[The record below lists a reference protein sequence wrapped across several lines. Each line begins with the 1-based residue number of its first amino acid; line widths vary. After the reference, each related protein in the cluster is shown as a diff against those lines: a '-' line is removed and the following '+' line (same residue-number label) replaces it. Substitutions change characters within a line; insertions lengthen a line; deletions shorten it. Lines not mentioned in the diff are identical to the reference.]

1 MYFATVTLK
10 FVSIQPQK
18 GPTVDKQEEQCKY
31 EYENEDKDEGEDKQG
46 NDELEEDQDEEG
58 QIQAVAADMVGERI
72 QDELPD
78 SLCHVFLPMGI
89 CISKWHPYRFAK
101 VLN

>member
-18 GPTVDKQEEQCKY
+18 GPTVDKQEEQCEY
-31 EYENEDKDEGEDKQG
+31 EYNEDKDEDEDKQG

-78 SLCHVFLPMGI
+78 SLCHVFLPWVYALVSGI
-89 CISKWHPYRFAK
+89 HIALPRC
-101 VLN
+101 